1 MLFIKISD
9 VSLSFGEYYIPF
21 GEYPISLDEILA
33 APVEEWEADPRYS
46 KSLWVS
52 YDWDSYPTTLLH
64 CSL

>member
-46 KSLWVS
+46 KSL
-52 YDWDSYPTTLLH
+52 
-64 CSL
+64 